1 MATVEAPSENTPPRS
16 RAPMQLV
23 GEKQIPADQTLSS
36 LIAAQTTTTGQTS
49 STPKTMASIAAS
61 IPSREGEYQH
71 RAAWKAGVMGGLNL
85 LAIVLA
91 VRLVLLVAVIGAL
104 WLAKLALDVP
114 VAMQMPAL
122 IMLGVYCG
130 AVVIPMVW
138 LSSRK

>member
-23 GEKQIPADQTLSS
+23 GEKTLPDQPTSLSS
-36 LIAAQTTTTGQTS
+36 LIATAATTST
-49 STPKTMASIAAS
+49 TPKTMASIAAGL
-61 IPSREGEYQH
+61 PSREGEFQH
-71 RAAWKAGVMGGLNL
+71 RAAWKAGVMGALNL
-85 LAIVLA
+85 LAVVLA

-122 IMLGVYCG
+122 VMLGVYC
-130 AVVIPMVW
+130 ATVVIPMVW

>member
-1 MATVEAPSENTPPRS
+1 MATLEAPSGNTPPRS

-23 GEKQIPADQTLSS
+23 AEKVAPDQTLSG
-36 LIAAQTTTTGQTS
+36 LIAAQTTATPS
-49 STPKTMASIAAS
+49 STPRPAA
-61 IPSREGEYQH
+61 GEFVH
-71 RAAWKAGVMGGLNL
+71 RSAWKAGVMGALNL
-85 LAIVLA
+85 LAVVLA

-122 IMLGVYCG
+122 VMLGVYC
-130 AVVIPMVW
+130 ATVVIPMVW

>member
-23 GEKQIPADQTLSS
+23 AEKALPDQPGSLSS
-36 LIAAQTTTTGQTS
+36 LIAANTPTTS
-49 STPKTMASIAAS
+49 STPKV
-61 IPSREGEYQH
+61 SRETAEFQH
-71 RAAWKAGVMGGLNL
+71 RAAWKAGVMGAMNL

-114 VAMQMPAL
+114 QPVQQAAL
-122 IMLGVYCG
+122 IMLAVYC
-130 AVVIPMVW
+130 VT
-138 LSSRK
+138 

>member
-1 MATVEAPSENTPPRS
+1 MATLEAPSENTPPRS

-23 GEKQIPADQTLSS
+23 GEKTLPDTQTLSG
-36 LIAAQTTTTGQTS
+36 LIATAATTST
-49 STPKTMASIAAS
+49 TPK
-61 IPSREGEYQH
+61 PVPRETEFVH
-71 RAAWKAGVMGGLNL
+71 RGAWKAGVMGALNL
-85 LAIVLA
+85 LAVVLA

-122 IMLGVYCG
+122 VMLGVYC
-130 AVVIPMVW
+130 ATVVIPMVW

>member
-1 MATVEAPSENTPPRS
+1 MATLEAPSENTPPRS

-23 GEKQIPADQTLSS
+23 GEKTLPDQPGSLSS
-36 LIAAQTTTTGQTS
+36 LIAAQTTTPS
-49 STPKTMASIAAS
+49 STPKASV
-61 IPSREGEYQH
+61 SRETEYVH
-71 RAAWKAGVMGGLNL
+71 RAAWKAGVMGALNL
-85 LAIVLA
+85 LAVVLA

-104 WLAKLALDVP
+104 WLAKLSLDVP
-114 VAMQMPAL
+114 TGPMQMPAL

>member
-1 MATVEAPSENTPPRS
+1 
-16 RAPMQLV
+16 
-23 GEKQIPADQTLSS
+23 
-36 LIAAQTTTTGQTS
+36 
-49 STPKTMASIAAS
+49 
-61 IPSREGEYQH
+61 
-71 RAAWKAGVMGGLNL
+71 MGALNL

>member
-1 MATVEAPSENTPPRS
+1 MAAPEAKLENTPPLSARK
-16 RAPMQLV
+16 PMELV
-23 GEKQIPADQTLSS
+23 HERTVPDQSLTG
-36 LIAAQTTTTGQTS
+36 LIAAQTST
-49 STPKTMASIAAS
+49 TPKTQ
-61 IPSREGEYQH
+61 PTPPVSRETT
-71 RAAWKAGVMGGLNL
+71 AWKAGFIGAFNL
-85 LAIVLA
+85 LAVVLA